1 MLAYEDTNVYLHE
14 VSLHM
19 EHSLATSSVS
29 PGRETQ
35 YSSQRRISLLLSCL
49 EATKSFLDCFLRTP
63 PELIVRHSTMEK
75 GQLAHAMTVLIKI
88 AFCKNLGLDNFPL
101 REACNVSRY
110 LDAVAEHLGRASA
123 NVPDDGH
130 PDSFSVFK
138 AQAERIKGWY
148 EGTEFF
154 EQVGT
159 PSDLKDMSP
168 LQFVEISKE
177 DQSMNFDVGNLDF
190 SFLEAGNFWD

>member
-1 MLAYEDTNVYLHE
+1 MMLAYEDTNVYLHE

-101 REACNVSRY
+101 REACNVSRQNI
-110 LDAVAEHLGRASA
+110 LAVQVRTYPMMDTQTLSQCSRPRLSASRA
-123 NVPDDGH
+123 
-130 PDSFSVFK
+130 
-138 AQAERIKGWY
+138 
-148 EGTEFF
+148 GTRARSSLSRWVRP
-154 EQVGT
+154 QT
-159 PSDLKDMSP
+159 
-168 LQFVEISKE
+168 
-177 DQSMNFDVGNLDF
+177 
-190 SFLEAGNFWD
+190 